1 MALKDILSNIAADG
15 GIDLVNSDQLMFT
28 TRKINDAA
36 KELYEE
42 NDLVGSL
49 REQVRDVDV
58 PQGNMISLPY
68 YVGKVRAV
76 RYYSPQLNLKIRSMA
91 PRYTAKFWQSKDFLS
106 WEIKGDR
113 ALSTDIVNASILT
126 ATFQKPV
133 TSLVNVTF
141 IGTTPTA
148 NQAIET
154 LTFQPGDST
163 HSTINQFLDISAI
176 TKDSMTASNV
186 VITDVDNRPISGIA
200 NNQPKALFQ
209 IVQIVNMPNN
219 LNGTGGTFQ
228 PASTY
233 VEVLWKLRFKEFA
246 TPATIAQATDEFICP
261 NYDQAI
267 YWKYKENRI
276 LLSSDAT
283 VFSANQAKEYKAK
296 CDQIVKNISQDTS
309 SSMEMSMNFGEN
321 PVLDAFANIMLNQQY
336 PGYPLGFPY
345 SFNNLVWP

>member
-15 GIDLVNSDQLMFT
+15 GIDLMNSDQLMFT

-49 REQVRDVDV
+49 REQVRNVDV
-58 PQGNMISLPY
+58 PVGNIISLPY

-76 RYYSPQLNLKIRSMA
+76 RYYSPQLNLKVRSMA

-106 WEIKGDR
+106 WELKGDR
-113 ALSTDIVNASILT
+113 ALSTDITNAGILT
-126 ATFQKPV
+126 ATFQAPV
-133 TSLVNVTF
+133 DVDVNVTF

-148 NQAIET
+148 SQAIET
-154 LTFQPGDST
+154 LAFKVGDT
-163 HSTINQFLDISAI
+163 YKTTTNQFLDISAI
-176 TKDSMTASNV
+176 SKDALTNSNV
-186 VITDVDNRPISGIA
+186 VITDVDIRPISGVA
-200 NNQPKALFQ
+200 NNQFKALFQ
-209 IVQIVNMPNN
+209 TVQIVNMPNN

-233 VEVLWKLRFKEFA
+233 VEVLWKLRFKEFK
-246 TPATIAQATDEFICP
+246 TPNTISEATDEFICP

-267 YWKYKENRI
+267 YWKFKENRL

-296 CDQIVKNISQDTS
+296 CDQIVKNVGQDAS
-309 SSMEMSMNFGEN
+309 NSMEMSMNFGEN